1 MPTAQ
6 IPSMIAVVT
15 GSTGF
20 IGSHLVD
27 ALLARGYTVRALVRP
42 ETAPRVGN
50 TRVEQFRA
58 DLLDDRSVRESRV
71 WEGATHVF
79 HLAGVTR
86 GRTLAQ
92 FRAGNVFPTANVLAA
107 LAARA
112 GKPPRVVVVSSQA
125 AAGPAMSPDLPLSE
139 SARPAPVEAYG
150 RSKLQ
155 AEQAV
160 ARYRDDLPI
169 AIVRPAAVYGPGD
182 RDFLAAFRQA
192 TGRVALHAVARHH
205 SFSLVYVADLV
216 DALVRAAEC
225 PVAAGRTYFVSNEVP
240 VTWAQLYDEIAAAA
254 GSRPLQ
260 VQVPHAAVSLAAYAG
275 DLLSTFT
282 GRPTLL
288 NRNKAALARPR
299 WWLCDAS
306 RARAELGWKAAVPLQ
321 LGVRETYNW
330 YVDAGWLRPPRP
342 VPTDAP
348 QEVPK
353 A

>member
-1 MPTAQ
+1 
-6 IPSMIAVVT
+6 MIAVVT

-27 ALLARGYTVRALVRP
+27 ALLARGDTVRALVRP
-42 ETAPRVGN
+42 ETPREL
-50 TRVEQFRA
+50 RDPRIEHFEA

-86 GRTLAQ
+86 GRTLAH
-92 FRAGNVFPTANVLAA
+92 FRAGNVFPTANLLAA
-107 LAARA
+107 LAARP
-112 GKPPRVVVVSSQA
+112 GKPPRIVIVSSQA
-125 AAGPAMSPDLPLSE
+125 AAGPAADAATPMRETD
-139 SARPAPVEAYG
+139 RPVPVEAYG

-169 AIVRPAAVYGPGD
+169 TIIRPAAVYGPRD
-182 RDFLAAFRQA
+182 RDFLAAFKQA
-192 TGRVALHAVARHH
+192 SRRVALHAVPREHA
-205 SFSLVYVADLV
+205 FSVVHVTDLV
-216 DALVRAAEC
+216 DALIRAAER
-225 PVAAGRTYFVSNEVP
+225 PNAIGKTYFIADETP
-240 VTWAQLYDEIAAAA
+240 LTWGRLYDEVAAVA
-254 GSRPLQ
+254 GSRPIQLQ
-260 VQVPHAAVSLAAYAG
+260 VPRTAVRMAAHAG

-306 RARAELGWKAAVPLQ
+306 RARDELQWSARVPLQ
-321 LGVRETYNW
+321 DGLRDTYNW
-330 YVDAGWLRPPRP
+330 YVDAGWLRPPKPDHHERAKE
-342 VPTDAP
+342 D
-348 QEVPK
+348 PK